1 LKSAGLFVKLTSEN
15 HETPTRGAAMKP
27 ISRRQFLQQAAL
39 AAGVVASDRIARAA
53 DARVEPATSRGPGVR
68 FAVRC
73 PFKTGD
79 LRERALLLHRLGYDG
94 IELGHEYIGRP
105 VSSILSDLKGTGI
118 VVSAIVGSIQLL
130 DPDPAVRAK
139 AVELDRKRLE
149 MARALGAVGVIEVPT
164 FGACR
169 FPDVA
174 GTPGPHAVE
183 DRLLIGALKQLAPD
197 VQRTGVKILL
207 EPLTKKETHYMNLQ
221 GHGARII
228 EQSGGQCARLLSDFY
243 HMQMEEQDIAAT
255 LTRYGKYT
263 GYVHL
268 ADGVKRTEP
277 GSLPFD
283 YRPGFRALKKAGY
296 RGWLTVES
304 GASDDPDLA
313 LERALKYVRRQWHDA

>member
-1 LKSAGLFVKLTSEN
+1 
-15 HETPTRGAAMKP
+15 M
-27 ISRRQFLQQAAL
+27 
-39 AAGVVASDRIARAA
+39 
-53 DARVEPATSRGPGVR
+53 
-68 FAVRC
+68 
-73 PFKTGD
+73 
-79 LRERALLLHRLGYDG
+79 
-94 IELGHEYIGRP
+94 
-105 VSSILSDLKGTGI
+105 
-118 VVSAIVGSIQLL
+118 VSAIVGSIQLL

-149 MARALGAVGVIEVPT
+149 MARALGAVAVIEVPT
-164 FGACR
+164 FGPCR
-169 FPDVA
+169 FPQAA

-183 DRLLIGALKQLAPD
+183 DRLLIEALEQLAPD

-243 HMQMEEQDIAAT
+243 HMQMEERDIADT

-263 GYVHL
+263 GYVHM

-283 YRPGFRALKKAGY
+283 YRPGFKALKKAGY
-296 RGWLTVES
+296 CGWLTVES
-304 GASDDPDLA
+304 NASDDPDAA
-313 LERALKYVRRQWHDA
+313 LERALNYVRRQWQEA

>member
-1 LKSAGLFVKLTSEN
+1 MN
-15 HETPTRGAAMKP
+15 RIP
-27 ISRRQFLQQAAL
+27 RRQFFQQAAL
-39 AAGVVASDRIARAA
+39 AAAAVASNRVLAAA
-53 DARVEPATSRGPGVR
+53 DAPASRGPGVR
-68 FAVRC
+68 LGVRC
-73 PFKTGD
+73 PFKTDD
-79 LRERALLLHRLGYDG
+79 LRKRALLLQRLGYDG
-94 IELGHEYIGRP
+94 IELGHEFLNRSVGA
-105 VSSILSDLKGTGI
+105 ILSELKGTGI

-149 MARALGAVGVIEVPT
+149 MARALGAVAVIEVPT
-164 FGACR
+164 FGPCR
-169 FPDVA
+169 FPQAA

-183 DRLLIGALKQLAPD
+183 DRLLIEALEQLAPD

-243 HMQMEEQDIAAT
+243 HMQMEERDIADT

-263 GYVHL
+263 GYVHM

-283 YRPGFRALKKAGY
+283 YRPGFKALKKAGY
-296 RGWLTVES
+296 CGWLTVES
-304 GASDDPDLA
+304 NASDDPDAA
-313 LERALKYVRRQWHDA
+313 LERALNYVRRQWQEA